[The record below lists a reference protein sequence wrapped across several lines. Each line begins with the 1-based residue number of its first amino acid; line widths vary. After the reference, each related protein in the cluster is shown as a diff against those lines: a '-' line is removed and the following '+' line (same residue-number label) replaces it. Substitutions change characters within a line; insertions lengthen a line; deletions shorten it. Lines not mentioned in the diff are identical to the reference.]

1 MTTPNSHDRP
11 DHLFGTQV
19 KPRVAWIFCVFIL
32 TNVLVLF
39 SPLARAA
46 IVVYPASAF
55 LLCLF
60 VIKRS
65 RAAFVGSV
73 CWLWFLTPF
82 IRRMVEWRSGTTASS
97 AILLAPYVAIGV
109 AALALVSKSAMVTV
123 SRRTMP
129 LLFVLGAVC
138 YGIVVGILHYR
149 FSGLPQA
156 VIAWA
161 MPPIFALFLYVERD
175 EQESIYKS
183 FELAMITGLFVIG
196 AYGIYQF
203 FQLPEWDAQWMIQSD
218 LQSIGLPEPF
228 QVRVFSTMNSP
239 QVFAAFCAAG
249 LLIALRSHSRIRYLA
264 VPVGF
269 IALVLSLSRTAW
281 IGLAVGVVYL
291 FCKITNKQR
300 VRIVAV
306 AGCSLVI
313 SLAALQVPE
322 VNTIVMARFNS
333 LADPQHDDSYQARA
347 HDYDLLIQSMI
358 EDPFGQGLSADANTT
373 DQSSKA
379 GAVSRQDSSITAS
392 LFSLGILGAA
402 IFALGLMLVGFGI
415 FTEPG
420 TATSIGA
427 RATLLSIAVEAPFN
441 NVVSGPVGFLLWC
454 CVGLCIAECEL
465 MSSHP
470 LDQSPEPARHRI
482 ATPEAMAS

>member
-1 MTTPNSHDRP
+1 MRASNSQHRP
-11 DHLFGTQV
+11 DEISGTPT
-19 KPRVAWIFCVFIL
+19 KPRLAWLFCVFIL
-32 TNVLVLF
+32 TNALVVF

-46 IVVYPASAF
+46 IVIYPASSFLASLF
-55 LLCLF
+55 LL
-60 VIKRS
+60 KRS
-65 RAAFVGSV
+65 KAAFVGFV
-73 CWLWFLTPF
+73 CWLWLLTPF
-82 IRRMVEWRSGTTASS
+82 VRRVVDWRASGTSS

-109 AALALVSKSAMVTV
+109 AALALAPKLSLVF
-123 SRRTMP
+123 SRRTVP
-129 LLFVLGAVC
+129 LFFALGAVC

-161 MPPIFALFLYVERD
+161 MPPIFALFLYVER
-175 EQESIYKS
+175 EEEESIYKS
-183 FELAMITGLFVIG
+183 FELAMVSGLLVIG

-203 FQLPEWDAQWMIQSD
+203 FLLPAWDAQWMIQSD

-249 LLIALRSHSRIRYLA
+249 LLIALRSNFRIRYLA
-264 VPVGF
+264 VPAGF
-269 IALVLSLSRTAW
+269 IALVLSLSRTAY
-281 IGLAVGVVYL
+281 IGLAMGIVYL

-322 VNTIVMARFNS
+322 VNSIVMARFNS
-333 LADPQHDDSYQARA
+333 MADPQHDDSYQTRA
-347 HDYDLLIQSMI
+347 HDYDMLVQSMI
-358 EDPFGQGLSADANTT
+358 EDPFGQGLSADSTT
-373 DQSSKA
+373 SEQPTTA
-379 GAVSRQDSSITAS
+379 GGVSRQDSSITAS

-402 IFALGLMLVGFGI
+402 IFALGLLLLGFGI
-415 FTEPG
+415 FTEDG
-420 TATSIGA
+420 TAASIGT
-427 RATLLSIAVEAPFN
+427 RATMLSIAVEAPFN

-465 MSSHP
+465 RSSQQ
-470 LDQSPEPARHRI
+470 LDQSPEAAQSRI
-482 ATPEAMAS
+482 STPEALAS